1 VAQAVRPEPSENGH
15 PHENKNNRDRSGRLC
30 RLCATGQGVALLPA
44 LLQMLHLHLLPALQC
59 FHAVLLW
66 HYLLHRLLPDLLLQ
80 PLPAALLWPMD
91 NGVQLL

>member
-15 PHENKNNRDRSGRLC
+15 PHENENNCDWPCRLC

-59 FHAVLLW
+59 FYAVLLW
-66 HYLLHRLLPDLLLQ
+66 QYLLHRLLPDLLL
-80 PLPAALLWPMD
+80 
-91 NGVQLL
+91 

>member
-1 VAQAVRPEPSENGH
+1 M
-15 PHENKNNRDRSGRLC
+15 
-30 RLCATGQGVALLPA
+30 CATGQGVALLPA

-80 PLPAALLWPMD
+80 PMPAALLWPMD